1 MSAAACLALCLCSE
15 GPARLWRA
23 RQNYGPRQRHR
34 GCTHPRLRLRLS
46 SLPPQG
52 ELPLSAI
59 RINLEEKGKQIRSF
73 LIEGGWRPGLGGQA
87 RASRVPQLFSGA
99 LRGASVA
106 RPPHGVCV
114 LGRLINTIR
123 VLCASYEDYSHW
135 LLCLQT
141 VSHGDG
147 APPPPGPESFPGLR
161 VSTQVRGQQ
170 GQTLQPPL
178 RFWAEGG
185 GVGRERGPA
194 VCLTSPLPA
203 PWCPG
208 PGWWPRLTLLRWTN
222 QLGLRVPSTPVHAH
236 QPLSP

>member
-1 MSAAACLALCLCSE
+1 MHPPQTEAPSFVTAPTGGA
-15 GPARLWRA
+15 PT
-23 RQNYGPRQRHR
+23 QRH
-34 GCTHPRLRLRLS
+34 P
-46 SLPPQG
+46 
-52 ELPLSAI
+52 
-59 RINLEEKGKQIRSF
+59 KGKQIRSF

-178 RFWAEGG
+178 RFWADGG
-185 GVGRERGPA
+185 GGGRERGPA